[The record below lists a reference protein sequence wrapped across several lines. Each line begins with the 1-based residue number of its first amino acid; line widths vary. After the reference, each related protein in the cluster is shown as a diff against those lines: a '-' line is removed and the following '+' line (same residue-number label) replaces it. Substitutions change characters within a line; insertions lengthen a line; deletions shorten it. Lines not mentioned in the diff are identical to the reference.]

1 MLTEESTLGGTMS
14 TVDVSSDT
22 AKAKVLFIVT
32 GATYWVLKDGTR
44 YATGYWAE
52 EFANPYKILT
62 DAGHEVVVATPNGV
76 TPNVDM
82 MSLRPEMAGGIDGAL
97 ELEAIIR
104 SAEVMRRPLQL
115 SDVRLEDY
123 DAVYMPGGHGPMSD
137 LAWDADCGRLLTA
150 QLASGNPLFIVCHA
164 PAAMLAT
171 RIHGVSPF
179 KGYKV
184 TCFTDEEEEAVGL
197 APRAPWLLETDLK
210 EKVGVDFSR
219 GPIWEPYMVEDRNLI
234 TGQNPH
240 SASVLGNRMLEVLA
254 ERATSFAMSGRP
266 AGAPWRRAA
275 GVPAR
280 VLLVRGRQPSC
291 AVRGLAW
298 SGHVPGTLAFTWR
311 SAERSRRSRRRTG
324 GRCTPCARSS
334 PRCCPT
340 TTSSRST
347 RCGPRAS
354 CAAGSK
360 TSPTSPTTR
369 SRSRSSPA
377 GAGRGTRRASTCAS
391 AWSSTAGTTGARTR

>member
-1 MLTEESTLGGTMS
+1 MSSGDASIDTINGITM
-14 TVDVSSDT
+14 
-22 AKAKVLFIVT
+22 AKVLFIVS

-62 DAGHEVVVATPNGV
+62 DAGHEVVVATPNGT

-104 SAEVMRRPLQL
+104 SAEAMRRPLQL

-123 DAVYMPGGHGPMSD
+123 DAVYLPGGHGPMSD

-171 RIHGVSPF
+171 RVHGVSPF
-179 KGYKV
+179 KGYRV
-184 TCFTDEEEEAVGL
+184 TCFTNEEEEAVGL

-210 EKVGVDFSR
+210 DKVGVDFSR
-219 GPIWEPYMVEDRNLI
+219 GPIWEPYMVEDRNLV

-240 SASVLGNRMLEVLA
+240 SAAILGNRMLEILA
-254 ERATSFAMSGRP
+254 ERTTSFSMA
-266 AGAPWRRAA
+266 
-275 GVPAR
+275 
-280 VLLVRGRQPSC
+280 
-291 AVRGLAW
+291 
-298 SGHVPGTLAFTWR
+298 
-311 SAERSRRSRRRTG
+311 
-324 GRCTPCARSS
+324 
-334 PRCCPT
+334 
-340 TTSSRST
+340 
-347 RCGPRAS
+347 
-354 CAAGSK
+354 
-360 TSPTSPTTR
+360 
-369 SRSRSSPA
+369 
-377 GAGRGTRRASTCAS
+377 
-391 AWSSTAGTTGARTR
+391 